1 MTASSAFGA
10 DASYDATSSSV
21 DFSPC
26 GKLQKDRDKG
36 LGVRGIREMVEKD
49 LINVSE
55 EMSVIHEKMF
65 DNKVHHLQNG
75 FSDVQRAVI
84 LITQAPKYQLYNILA
99 CKKIRRQG

>member
-1 MTASSAFGA
+1 
-10 DASYDATSSSV
+10 
-21 DFSPC
+21 
-26 GKLQKDRDKG
+26 
-36 LGVRGIREMVEKD
+36 MVEKD

-99 CKKIRRQG
+99 CKKYDVRLISMNMSKIQTFVMKSLRVCHLDLKKEDLSV